1 MGLNV
6 SQYDALMR
14 EYDRVRLKHKREL
27 DDRTLEIYEKI
38 PRIKDIN
45 DSIST
50 ISVETAKKMLLQDI
64 SISKNETKN
73 KIEALSKEKASLL
86 RENGYPSDYLSMRYT
101 CKDCKDTG
109 YIGSSKCHCLKNSII
124 EILYEQSNIKEVL
137 ERENFSSF
145 SFKHFSNTVKDSAT
159 GLTALENM
167 HEVVK
172 TCRDYID
179 NFDKEYKN
187 LYLYGATGVG
197 KTFLTNCIAKELID
211 NSYSV
216 IYVSSIRLFEILAS
230 STFKKDNASDYVDLA
245 ENILDCDLLIIDD
258 LGTELINSFTASSL
272 FNCINERHL
281 RRKSVIISTN
291 LSLAE
296 LRSNYSER
304 VFSRI
309 MSNYTL
315 LKIYGDDL
323 RVRLR

>member
-14 EYDRVRLKHKREL
+14 EYDRTRLNHKREL
-27 DDRTLEIYEKI
+27 DERTREIYNKI
-38 PRIKDIN
+38 PRIKEIN

-50 ISVETAKKMLLQDI
+50 ISVQHAKQMLLGHNISTTDI
-64 SISKNETKN
+64 KKQ
-73 KIEALSKEKASLL
+73 IEALSAEKASIL
-86 RENGYPSDYLSMRYT
+86 RQNGYQEDYLSLKFT
-101 CKDCKDTG
+101 CPDCKDTG
-109 YIGSSKCHCLKNSII
+109 YSGQHKCHCLKNSII
-124 EILYEQSNIKEVL
+124 ELLYDQSNIKDVL
-137 ERENFSSF
+137 KRENFSSF
-145 SFKHFSNTVKDSAT
+145 SFEHFDNTTKDSAT
-159 GLTALENM
+159 GMTALQNM

-179 NFDKEYKN
+179 NFETQYRS

-211 NSYSV
+211 KSFSV
-216 IYVSSIRLFEILAS
+216 IYVSSIRLFDILAHN
-230 STFKKDNASDYVDLA
+230 TFKRNNVDDASDLA
-245 ENILDCDLLIIDD
+245 GNLLDCDLLIIDD
-258 LGTELINSFTASSL
+258 LGTELVNSFTASSL

-291 LSLAE
+291 FSLAE

-309 MSNYTL
+309 TSNYTL

-323 RVRLR
+323 RIKLR